1 MHGVELDTLTGAP
14 SPLRR
19 LSHHLEDAVPLQP
32 NDELRRTSISEML
45 DELEDKPLISSDLSD
60 EDSAYPTK
68 VELETLP
75 RVADKIPWRVYTV
88 AFVELCER
96 FSYYGTQILFQNF
109 VQRRLLTPT
118 GRAPNPGGDT
128 DNNPGALGQGQQMA
142 TGLGTFFSFWCYV
155 TPLLGA
161 WLADTYLG
169 RYNMIM
175 VSIGIAVIGHVLLT
189 MSALPSVL
197 AHTESA
203 LISFIVALVVFGLGT
218 GGFKPN
224 ISPLIAE
231 QIVSEKLRV
240 SIDPKSGER
249 VIIDPAQ
256 TSARIYNWFYLFIN
270 IGALIGQI
278 SMSYAALYVGYYLA
292 FLLPTLMFL
301 LCPLILILN
310 KKNYRL
316 TPPQGSVLG
325 PTVKTLL
332 YAIEPYWSWNPL
344 RTIRNVRKT
353 TTFWTALEPSRI
365 PAHKRPSWMTFDDA
379 WVSEL
384 RRGVKAC
391 SVLLWFPLYWLT
403 YNQMNNNLTSQ
414 ADTMRHAGVPPE
426 IVSNLDPLTLII
438 LIPICDLVIYPGL
451 TKRGV
456 KLTPI
461 RKITLGF
468 WFGAAAM
475 VYAAFLQK
483 YIYTHNECGYYP
495 SEGQQDLSAE
505 GGRAGGGNT
514 RDCPPASVSI
524 VYQAPIYLL
533 VAISE
538 ILASITSIEYAF
550 TKAPRNMR
558 SMVQAF
564 SLCMSAVAN
573 VIGEGFLWLATDPYL
588 VWNFGVMGAVAFV
601 AGGLF
606 WWFNRGLDAEED
618 AMNQLPHGSI
628 GAGNGRR
635 RRRRSS
641 SSAARE
647 DPRMPK
653 PEGSGSGRGAEASW
667 SDLGGASN
675 ESHESLLGD
684 KASFGEGRS

>member
-1 MHGVELDTLTGAP
+1 MGSAEAAF
-14 SPLRR
+14 RKCWKCWMNQ
-19 LSHHLEDAVPLQP
+19 AK
-32 NDELRRTSISEML
+32 
-45 DELEDKPLISSDLSD
+45 DKPLISPDSSD
-60 EDSAYPTK
+60 EDNIAYPTK

-169 RYNMIM
+169 RYKMIIM
-175 VSIGIAVIGHVLLT
+175 AIGIAVIGHVLLT
-189 MSALPSVL
+189 ISALPSVL
-197 AHTESA
+197 AHTDTA
-203 LISFIVALVVFGLGT
+203 LVAFIIALVVFGLGT

-240 SIDPKSGER
+240 SIDAKSGER

-301 LCPLILILN
+301 LCPVILVLN

-332 YAIEPYWSWNPL
+332 YALRPYWSWNPF
-344 RTIRNVRKT
+344 RVIRNVRKT

-365 PAHKRPSWMTFDDA
+365 PPHKRPSWMTFDDA

-438 LIPICDLVIYPGL
+438 LIPICDLVIYPAL
-451 TKRGV
+451 TKRWGV

-461 RKITLGF
+461 KKITLGF

-475 VYAAFLQK
+475 AYAAVLQH

-495 SEGQQDLSAE
+495 SEGQQDLIE
-505 GGRAGGGNT
+505 GTDSVVGGGGT
-514 RDCPPASVSI
+514 RDCPPATISI
-524 VYQAPIYLL
+524 IYQAPIYLL

-573 VIGEGFLWLATDPYL
+573 LIGESFLWLARDPYL

-601 AGGLF
+601 AGGMF
-606 WWFNRGLDAEED
+606 WWFNRELDQEED
-618 AMNQLPHGSI
+618 AMNQLPQGRMRDGI
-628 GAGNGRR
+628 NGGRR
-635 RRRRSS
+635 EGDEGAEVEDGQVSKRETG
-641 SSAARE
+641 SAAS
-647 DPRMPK
+647 
-653 PEGSGSGRGAEASW
+653 GSGSGRGMDTSW
-667 SDLGGASN
+667 SDLADADNG
-675 ESHESLLGD
+675 SHESLLGG
-684 KASFGEGRS
+684 KAP

>member
-1 MHGVELDTLTGAP
+1 MREVELEDITG
-14 SPLRR
+14 SSIPLRR
-19 LSHHLEDAVPLQP
+19 SSHQFDDSAELHSD
-32 NDELRRTSISEML
+32 DGLRRTSISEML
-45 DELEDKPLISSDLSD
+45 DVPGESRHSDSSD
-60 EDSAYPTK
+60 EDALNPTAAD
-68 VELETLP
+68 LETLP
-75 RVADKIPWRVYTV
+75 RVADNIPWRVYTV

-96 FSYYGTQILFQNF
+96 FSYYGTQILFQNY

-169 RYNMIM
+169 RYKTIM
-175 VSIGIAVIGHVLLT
+175 VSIGIAVVGHVLLT
-189 MSALPSVL
+189 ISALPPVL
-197 AHTESA
+197 ARTETA
-203 LISFIVALVVFGLGT
+203 LLSFIIALVVFGLGT

-231 QIVSEKLRV
+231 QIVSENLRV
-240 SIDPKSGER
+240 SIDPKTGER
-249 VIIDPAQ
+249 VIVDPAQ

-310 KKNYRL
+310 KKRYRL

-325 PTVKTLL
+325 PTVKTLF
-332 YAIEPYWSWNPL
+332 YAVRPHWSWNPL
-344 RTIRNVRKT
+344 RTIRNVRRT
-353 TTFWTALEPSRI
+353 PTFWTAVQPSHV
-365 PAHKRPSWMTFDDA
+365 PSHKRPSWMTFDDA

-438 LIPICDLVIYPGL
+438 LIPICDLVIYPSL
-451 TKRGV
+451 RKRGV

-461 RKITLGF
+461 RKIALGF
-468 WFGAAAM
+468 WFGGAAM
-475 VYAAFLQK
+475 VYAALLQR

-495 SEGQQDLSAE
+495 SEGQREDPNNGGSDGASA
-505 GGRAGGGNT
+505 NT
-514 RDCPPASVSI
+514 NIKDCPPASISI
-524 VYQAPIYLL
+524 AYQAPIYLL

-573 VIGEGFLWLATDPYL
+573 VIGEAFLWLARDPYL

-601 AGGLF
+601 AGSLF
-606 WWFNRGLDAEED
+606 WWFNRDLDAEED
-618 AMNQLPHGSI
+618 AMNQLPHGS
-628 GAGNGRR
+628 
-635 RRRRSS
+635 
-641 SSAARE
+641 
-647 DPRMPK
+647 M
-653 PEGSGSGRGAEASW
+653 GRGRNNAPIERQRQRQGIPHPESGGSSRGVDTSW
-667 SDLGGASN
+667 SDLGRTSS
-675 ESHESLLGD
+675 ESQEARESLLAD
-684 KASFGEGRS
+684 KRLH

>member
-1 MHGVELDTLTGAP
+1 M
-14 SPLRR
+14 
-19 LSHHLEDAVPLQP
+19 
-32 NDELRRTSISEML
+32 SEML
-45 DELEDKPLISSDLSD
+45 DVSEDKPLMSPDVPD
-60 EDSAYPTK
+60 EDTVYPTEE
-68 VELETLP
+68 ELETLP

-169 RYNMIM
+169 RYKTIM
-175 VSIGIAVIGHVLLT
+175 VSIAIAVLGHVLLT
-189 MSALPSVL
+189 TSALPPVL
-197 AHTESA
+197 ARTDVA
-203 LISFIVALVVFGLGT
+203 LVSFVIALVVFGLGT

-270 IGALIGQI
+270 IGALIGQL

-310 KKNYRL
+310 KKTYRL

-325 PTVKTLL
+325 PAINMLL
-332 YAIEPYWSWNPL
+332 YAVRPHWSWNPL
-344 RTIRNVRKT
+344 RTIGNVRKT
-353 TTFWTALEPSRI
+353 TTFWTAVQPSHI
-365 PAHKRPSWMTFDDA
+365 APHKRPSWMTFDDA

-414 ADTMRHAGVPPE
+414 ADTMKHAGVPPE
-426 IVSNLDPLTLII
+426 IVSNLDPLALII
-438 LIPICDLVIYPGL
+438 LIPICDLLIYPSL
-451 TKRGV
+451 RKRGV

-468 WFGAAAM
+468 WLGAAAM
-475 VYAAFLQK
+475 VYAAFLQR
-483 YIYTHNECGYYP
+483 YIYMHNECGYYP
-495 SEGQQDLSAE
+495 SEGQDLPGS
-505 GGRAGGGNT
+505 GGSSSS
-514 RDCPPASVSI
+514 RDCPPASISI
-524 VYQAPIYLL
+524 AYQAPIYLL

-573 VIGEGFLWLATDPYL
+573 VIGEGFLWLARDPYL
-588 VWNFGVMGAVAFV
+588 VWNFGVMGAVAFL
-601 AGGLF
+601 AGCMF

-618 AMNQLPHGSI
+618 AMNQLPEGRMG
-628 GAGNGRR
+628 GAKSGEGWGRR
-635 RRRRSS
+635 R
-641 SSAARE
+641 AGE
-647 DPRMPK
+647 EGQVPK
-653 PEGSGSGRGAEASW
+653 PEGSDSGHGVDDTSW
-667 SDLGGASN
+667 SDLGEASDA
-675 ESHESLLGD
+675 SHESLLGN
-684 KASFGEGRS
+684 KASLSGEGS